1 MDVEERVAAMGVFT
15 DEELGYLRSQRM
27 ARLATA
33 SSSGM
38 PDVAAVT
45 FSIDGDAVISGGYD
59 ITKTVRYGN
68 LLKNPR
74 AVIVIDDL
82 VAVDPWTPRG
92 VKVRGAAA
100 LEEHNELLR
109 IRITPEVIWSWGIN
123 TDGAEKRFRNV
134 ERRDVAPGA

>member
-1 MDVEERVAAMGVFT
+1 MGVFT
-15 DEELGYLRSQRM
+15 AAETDYLRGQRM

-33 SSSGM
+33 SPTGQ

-45 FSIDGDAVISGGYD
+45 FVLDGDSIVSGGFD

-82 VAVDPWTPRG
+82 ESVDPWTPRG

-100 LEEHNELLR
+100 VEEHRSGLR

-123 TDGAEKRFRNV
+123 PDAEARFRGI
-134 ERRDVAPGA
+134 ERRDVSSA